1 MTIASENNNGA
12 EGSDDAMSYPKPS
25 YAWYV
30 VVLMMCFYV
39 LSFMDR
45 QIIAVLIEPIK
56 ADLSLSDV
64 QISLLGGLSFVLFYS
79 TAGIFVGRLA
89 DSLNRP
95 LLIAAGVFIWSL
107 TTAISGLAAKF
118 WQLLILRMGVGL
130 GESALLPS
138 TLSLLAEYFP
148 PNRLATPTS
157 VFLLGAPIGIG
168 LSFSL
173 GGLIYGVAVEIS
185 SAPDWQEVA
194 LIGGAAAW
202 KLVLLFLGLLGMAMT
217 FLLATVREPR
227 NMRRD
232 TAEAGKKSKA
242 KLADAATLGEVKAYA
257 RANWLAIGA
266 LYFGMALIS
275 LAAYSQGFWDITFLT
290 RTYGWDAAT
299 GGFWYGMVQLFAGLS
314 GMLFGGI
321 VADRLS
327 KRGVHASSVIMVTI
341 GAGFAVPF
349 SFIYPLVGSPT
360 AALTLMIFAIFGS
373 NMAFACAASAV
384 QRLFPVAML
393 GLAAGI
399 YYFISNA
406 VGIGIGPTLVAGI
419 TDYVFEDASMIRYS
433 LSAVGGGSRLLAFL
447 LFLAGLKA
455 YRDLMIRLEAD
466 AGKS

>member
-1 MTIASENNNGA
+1 MTIVNENNGVVDSSESA
-12 EGSDDAMSYPKPS
+12 TTYPKPA

-79 TAGIFVGRLA
+79 TAGVFIGRLA

-95 LLIAAGVFIWSL
+95 FLIAAGVFIWSL
-107 TTAISGLAAKF
+107 TTAVSGLAAKF
-118 WQLLILRMGVGL
+118 WQLLFLRMGVGL

-148 PNRLATPTS
+148 PKRLATPTS

-202 KLVLLFLGLLGMAMT
+202 KLVLLFLGVLGMAMT
-217 FLLATVREPR
+217 LLMTTVREPR
-227 NMRRD
+227 NMRHE
-232 TAEAGKKSKA
+232 TAGVGKKSKA
-242 KLADAATLGEVKAYA
+242 KIADAATLGEVKAYA
-257 RANWLAIGA
+257 KENWLAIGA

-290 RTYGWDAAT
+290 RSYGWDAAT

-341 GAGFAVPF
+341 GAGFSVPF

-433 LSAVGGGSRLLAFL
+433 LAAVGGVSRLLAFL
-447 LFLAGLKA
+447 LFIAGLKA
-455 YRDLMIRLEAD
+455 YRDLMIRREAD
-466 AGKS
+466 GATA